1 MKKIIVYTLTLFAVA
16 ACNNLKSNSA
26 KNNEQTTETT
36 TQEAQPSIGGQKD
49 AHDCLTAAGQTW
61 SELKQNCIQVFKEGQ
76 RLNPVDQKSD
86 EAVISAFVVFNDA
99 KTKVEL
105 FLPNN
110 DKTTIILDKTETNV
124 YKNNEYVFNAKET
137 AIYING
143 KKMYAVAN
151 Q

>member
-16 ACNNLKSNSA
+16 ACNNLKSNST
-26 KNNEQTTETT
+26 KSNEQTTETNT
-36 TQEAQPSIGGQKD
+36 RQAQPSIGGQKD

-61 SELKQNCIQVFKEGQ
+61 SELKQDCIQVFKEGQ
-76 RLNPVDQKSD
+76 RLNPVNQKSD

-105 FLPNN
+105 FLPSN
-110 DKTTIILDKTETNV
+110 DKTTIILDKTEANV
-124 YKNNEYVFNAKET
+124 YQNKEYVFNAKET

-143 KKMYAVAN
+143 KKMYVVAN
-151 Q
+151 

>member
-26 KNNEQTTETT
+26 KNNEQTTETS
-36 TQEAQPSIGGQKD
+36 TQTEQPSIGGQKD

-61 SELKQNCIQVFKEGQ
+61 SELKQDCIQVFKEGQ
-76 RLNPVDQKSD
+76 RLNPVHQKSD

-110 DKTTIILDKTETNV
+110 DTTTIILDKTEANV
-124 YKNNEYVFNAKET
+124 YQNKEYVFNSKET

-143 KKMYAVAN
+143 EKRYVLEN
-151 Q
+151 N

>member
-26 KNNEQTTETT
+26 KNNEQTIETA
-36 TQEAQPSIGGQKD
+36 TQETQPSIGGQKD

-76 RLNPVDQKSD
+76 RLNPVNQKSD

-110 DKTTIILDKTETNV
+110 DKTTIILDKTTADV
-124 YKNNEYVFNAKET
+124 YQNKEYVFNAKEI

>member
-1 MKKIIVYTLTLFAVA
+1 MKKIIVYTLTLFAFA
-16 ACNNLKSNSA
+16 ACNNTKSNSA
-26 KNNEQTTETT
+26 KSNEQTVQTT
-36 TQEAQPSIGGQKD
+36 TQEEQPSIGGQKD

-61 SELKQNCIQVFKEGQ
+61 SELKQDCIQVFKEGQ
-76 RLNPVDQKSD
+76 RLNPVNQKSD

-110 DKTTIILDKTETNV
+110 DTTTIILDKTEANV
-124 YKNNEYVFNAKET
+124 YQNKEYVFNSKET

-143 KKMYAVAN
+143 EKRYVLEN
-151 Q
+151 N

>member
-16 ACNNLKSNSA
+16 ACNNLKSNST
-26 KNNEQTTETT
+26 KSNEQTTETNT
-36 TQEAQPSIGGQKD
+36 RQAQPSIGGQKD

-61 SELKQNCIQVFKEGQ
+61 SELKQNCIQVFKEGK
-76 RLNPVDQKSD
+76 RLNPVNQKSD

-105 FLPNN
+105 FLPSN
-110 DKTTIILDKTETNV
+110 DKTTIILDKTEANV
-124 YKNNEYVFNAKET
+124 YQNKEYVFNAKET

-143 KKMYAVAN
+143 KKMYVVAN
-151 Q
+151 

>member
-26 KNNEQTTETT
+26 KNNEQTTETS
-36 TQEAQPSIGGQKD
+36 TQTEQPSIGGQKD

-61 SELKQNCIQVFKEGQ
+61 SELKQDCIQVFKEGQ
-76 RLNPVDQKSD
+76 RLNPVNQKSD

-110 DKTTIILDKTETNV
+110 DTTTIILDKTEANV
-124 YKNNEYVFNAKET
+124 YQNKEYVFNSKET

-143 KKMYAVAN
+143 EKRYVLEN
-151 Q
+151 N